1 MRKNILIDSDMCH
14 DTIVKEMQPKLGFN
28 KDLNFVSWKKDVLE
42 KFTEIIGMK
51 SVLDNSCPLNFE
63 IEWEEDKGDYKLI
76 RFTVDSEVG
85 ETVPCYLT
93 IPKLGKEKYPVV
105 IVLQGHDGAINC
117 SIGEP
122 KNEEQEKFVSSGGDF
137 AVQVAKN
144 GCVGLAVELRGIG
157 EKQPISENRSN
168 DVTCR
173 WATRTAFFLQ
183 RTIVAERIVD
193 IMKSID
199 ALSNFSV
206 CDLDKIA
213 ITGNEIG
220 GVTAF
225 YTACLDERIK
235 LCAPNGGF
243 CNFADSL
250 FVDERC
256 GCYYIPYLF
265 EQMDMQDLSCLV
277 SPRDLLILA
286 PEKDKNNPLESVK
299 KSFEIAKSIF
309 SLAGA
314 KENCNIVTTP
324 SSSWDK
330 EAVWQALNNKFEKLG
345 W

>member
-63 IEWEEDKGDYKLI
+63 IEWEEDKGDYRLI

-85 ETVPCYLT
+85 EIVPCYLT
-93 IPKLGKEKYPVV
+93 VPKLGKEKYPVV

-122 KNEEQEKFVSSGGDF
+122 KNEEQEKFVSNGGDF
-137 AVQVAKN
+137 AIQAVKN
-144 GCVGLAVELRGIG
+144 GFVGLAVELRGIG
-157 EKQPISENRSN
+157 EKQPVSENRAS
-168 DVTCR
+168 DVPCR

-193 IMKSID
+193 IMKAID
-199 ALSNFSV
+199 ALSNFSF
-206 CDLDKIA
+206 CDTDKIA

-225 YTACLDERIK
+225 YATCIDERIK
-235 LCAPNGGF
+235 LCVPNAGF
-243 CNFADSL
+243 CNYADSI

-256 GCYYIPYLF
+256 GCYYIPFLF
-265 EQMDMQDLSCLV
+265 EQVDMQDLSCLIA
-277 SPRDLLILA
+277 PREFCILA
-286 PEKDKNNPLESVK
+286 SVNDKKNPILSVE
-299 KSFEIAKSIF
+299 KSFAVVKEIFNSVGAENNCSIV
-309 SLAGA
+309 
-314 KENCNIVTTP
+314 KTTNEN
-324 SSSWDK
+324 WDK
-330 EAVWQALNNKFEKLG
+330 KLVWKAICEKVQKLG